1 MPTDLMVEDRE
12 SAGSTGSA
20 NSPQAPPPA
29 SHGQMRPPYLP
40 PGMDPHGPP
49 SDAFSSSYAA
59 MYSEDPHRRYPT
71 GYTDQSSHHPF
82 FESQAAAVAAVAYQT
97 SMMGQLRPPFQSL
110 SSATTADGL
119 APSNPA
125 YAASTLLAEQQQQLH
140 QQQLAASGVPF
151 GTDRGVGMYNNAV
164 TGKNTNGGGNIPMNA
179 GAYPHPHHH
188 SHHQQH
194 HLEDAL
200 SINASVGA
208 NDPVSTATAAA
219 AAAATAAAAAATQFG
234 LKVNPCN

>member
-1 MPTDLMVEDRE
+1 MVEDRE

-20 NSPQAPPPA
+20 NSPQAPPPT

-40 PGMDPHGPP
+40 PGMDQHGPP
-49 SDAFSSSYAA
+49 SDAFSSYAT
-59 MYSEDPHRRYPT
+59 MYSEDPHRRYPA
-71 GYTDQSSHHPF
+71 GYTDQSTHHPF

-110 SSATTADGL
+110 SSATTTDGL
-119 APSNPA
+119 TPSNPA
-125 YAASTLLAEQQQQLH
+125 YAASTLLAEQQQLHH
-140 QQQLAASGVPF
+140 QQVATSGVPF
-151 GTDRGVGMYNNAV
+151 VTDRGAGMYNSTV
-164 TGKNTNGGGNIPMNA
+164 TGKSTNGGGNIPMNA
-179 GAYPHPHHH
+179 GAYSHPHHH
-188 SHHQQH
+188 SHLQQH
-194 HLEDAL
+194 HLGDAL
-200 SINASVGA
+200 SINTSVGA